1 MTQTEKRIF
10 LIRELLAEQP
20 QYRNMPIPKNAQ
32 NQKQLLRSLFNIR
45 MPRTASVEFL
55 RIQDSYLQDETAAKG
70 INDITELKP
79 IEKNIYLWKGDI
91 TTLKC
96 GAIVNAANAQMLGCF
111 SPCHGCID
119 NAIHTFAGVQLRQE
133 CAELMRKQ
141 GHEEPTGQAKITSA
155 YNLPCDYV
163 IHTVGPIVDDR
174 LTEKHC
180 QLLQSCYQSCLELAV
195 KHQIESIAFCCIS
208 TGVFH
213 FPGNKAAD
221 IAVQTVKAFQKN
233 NEIKVIFN
241 VFEQKD
247 YDIYRKLLG

>member
-1 MTQTEKRIF
+1 
-10 LIRELLAEQP
+10 
-20 QYRNMPIPKNAQ
+20 
-32 NQKQLLRSLFNIR
+32 
-45 MPRTASVEFL
+45 
-55 RIQDSYLQDETAAKG
+55 
-70 INDITELKP
+70 
-79 IEKNIYLWKGDI
+79 
-91 TTLKC
+91 
-96 GAIVNAANAQMLGCF
+96 
-111 SPCHGCID
+111 
-119 NAIHTFAGVQLRQE
+119 
-133 CAELMRKQ
+133 MRKQ

-180 QLLQSCYQSCLELAV
+180 KLLQSCYQSCLELAV

-213 FPGNKAAD
+213 FPGNKATD

>member
-180 QLLQSCYQSCLELAV
+180 KLLQSCYQSCLELAV